1 LLASFFLFS
10 LSSLSC
16 YFIATVGRF
25 KSILVFFPSVIDRKS
40 LISYINTTSLLF
52 VSDPTPISMTATTE
66 HFLLQ
71 DLALNDPSKIVND
84 MEVTDVCMCCQ
95 PNAQQQQSAK
105 SFVLCKQCKT
115 DLAYSQQAYL
125 FYTQSPIHHTLS
137 NATITYDSMYRDV
150 HEYVKRDVFLAPAP
164 PAAAES
170 DSDYETVSTPI
181 MVQQEDPAFLLEEA
195 HSLFGVDG
203 LLSQKLHK
211 HSALHSLGIVKDK
224 KELLEDLP
232 TPPAALSDS
241 EDAEPFMLCSRKRK
255 RSATDLASRVDT
267 PPTSP
272 IFVTVS
278 DPLDQDQLG

>member
-1 LLASFFLFS
+1 
-10 LSSLSC
+10 
-16 YFIATVGRF
+16 
-25 KSILVFFPSVIDRKS
+25 
-40 LISYINTTSLLF
+40 
-52 VSDPTPISMTATTE
+52 MTATTE
-66 HFLLQ
+66 HFILQ
-71 DLALNDPSKIVND
+71 DLTLNDPSKCLSD
-84 MEVTDVCMCCQ
+84 MEVTDACMCCQ
-95 PNAQQQQSAK
+95 PNTSQQSAK
-105 SFVLCKQCKT
+105 SFTLCKQCKT
-115 DLAYSQQAYL
+115 DLAYTQQAYL

-150 HEYVKRDVFLAPAP
+150 HEFVKRDVFLAPAP

-211 HSALHSLGIVKDK
+211 HSTIHSLGIVKENTR
-224 KELLEDLP
+224 KEPLEDLP
-232 TPPAALSDS
+232 TPPAVMSDS
-241 EDAEPFMLCSRKRK
+241 EDSESIMLCSRKRK
-255 RSATDLASRVDT
+255 RSDLVSRVDT

-278 DPLDQDQLG
+278 DPSDQDQLG